1 MTTAIS
7 PDDAPAAALLDKV
20 RAFAETLNSD
30 ERELF
35 AVLIGPGVET
45 LMSPPVPAP
54 GDDDEV
60 SGFSYEASG
69 GWKPGSLRESLANA
83 ATTTEWR
90 LVERR

>member
-20 RAFAETLNSD
+20 RTFAETLTSD

-35 AVLIGPGVET
+35 AVLIGPGVES
-45 LMSPPVPAP
+45 LMSPPVGAP
-54 GDDDEV
+54 DDDEV

-69 GWKPGSLRESLANA
+69 GWKPGSLRENLATA